1 MSLRYP
7 NKGKKWT
14 VQEEDIILSM
24 FHSYT
29 VEDIAKA
36 LKRPPHTVVDKMH
49 RMGIYKKEVL
59 KRLEWR
65 NRNVK

>member
-1 MSLRYP
+1 MNLKYP

-24 FHSYT
+24 FHNHT
-29 VEDIAKA
+29 IDDIANV

-49 RMGIYKKEVL
+49 RMGIYKKRGFFNG
-59 KRLEWR
+59 K
-65 NRNVK
+65 K

>member
-1 MSLRYP
+1 MSLKYP

-29 VEDIAKA
+29 VEDIAKV
-36 LKRPPHTVVDKMH
+36 LKRPPHTVVEKMY
-49 RMGIYKKEVL
+49 RMGIYKKKEQ
-59 KRLEWR
+59 K
-65 NRNVK
+65 